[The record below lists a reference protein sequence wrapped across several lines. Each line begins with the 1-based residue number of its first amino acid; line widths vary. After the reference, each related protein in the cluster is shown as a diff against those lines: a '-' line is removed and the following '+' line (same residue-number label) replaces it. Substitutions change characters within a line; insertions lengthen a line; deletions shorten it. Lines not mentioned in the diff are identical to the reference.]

1 MGLAGLVILEYRLH
15 EHWRP
20 HGRRVISM
28 EWSNWAVQA
37 AAAVYSDIPSVARET
52 TAFNINTCQLN
63 QTRSL
68 EQCTPMLNPK
78 VHRPVFCLVEL
89 EHGLM

>member
-28 EWSNWAVQA
+28 EWAKWAVQA
-37 AAAVYSDIPSVARET
+37 AAVYSNIPSVARGT
-52 TAFNINTCQLN
+52 TSFIINTCQLN

-68 EQCTPMLNPK
+68 EQCTPVLNPK
-78 VHRPVFCLVEL
+78 VHCPVFCLV
-89 EHGLM
+89 